1 MTDLKQFGL
10 IGRTLKHS
18 FSPMIHKNL
27 YDYPYSL
34 FELEPENIKSF
45 LESRN
50 FDGLN
55 VTIPY
60 KKEVIPYLSTL
71 SERVKEIG
79 SVNTIIRK
87 KDNTL
92 HGDNTDFYGFL
103 YMIKES
109 GIALEGKKA
118 LVLGSGGASL
128 AVKAVLK
135 DQNAGEIITIS
146 RTGENNY
153 QNISKHYDTDII
165 VNTTPVGM
173 YPETDKAP
181 LDLKEFKR
189 LKGVFDLIYNPSTT
203 RLLYD
208 AEQLQIPAFNGLS
221 MLVGQAKKSAELF
234 LEKEIPDLKI
244 KEIVKFIE
252 QGTLNIMLIGMPG
265 SGKSTIGKT
274 LANEL
279 NKPFVDTDL
288 AFEEKYGLTPA
299 EVIKT
304 QGEEVFRNM
313 ETCVLTEISKESG
326 QIIATG
332 GGIVTRPENRFLCK
346 QNSVVFFLD
355 RELSLL
361 PTSNRPISQQKGVDT
376 LFKERY
382 PLYKDFCDHEIKVT
396 TIEETANTIK
406 ELFFK

>member
-1 MTDLKQFGL
+1 MTASKKFGL
-10 IGRTLKHS
+10 MGKTLKHS

-34 FELEPENIKSF
+34 FEIEPENIKSF
-45 LESRN
+45 LESKD

-60 KKEVIPYLSTL
+60 KKEVVTFLDSL

-79 SVNTIIRK
+79 SVNTIIRT

-92 HGDNTDFYGFL
+92 HGDNTDYYGFL
-103 YMIKES
+103 YTLKES
-109 GIALEGKKA
+109 GISLDGKKA

-153 QNISKHYDTDII
+153 QNISKHYDADII

-173 YPETDKAP
+173 YPETDKTP
-181 LDLKEFKR
+181 LDLSGFKC

-208 AEQLQIPAFNGLS
+208 AEQLQIPAFNGLY

-234 LEKEIPDLKI
+234 LNEEISDLKI
-244 KEIVKFIE
+244 KEIVKIIE

-265 SGKSTIGKT
+265 SGKSTVGKA
-274 LANEL
+274 LAKEL
-279 NKPFVDTDL
+279 SRPFVDTDL
-288 AFEEKYGLTPA
+288 VFEEKYGLTPA

-304 QGEEVFRNM
+304 QSEEIFRKM
-313 ETCVLTEISKESG
+313 ETEVLAEISREHG

-332 GGIVTRPENRFLCK
+332 GGVVTRPENRFLCR
-346 QNSVVFFLD
+346 QNSIVFFLD
-355 RELSLL
+355 RDLNLL
-361 PTSNRPISQQKGVDT
+361 PTSNRPISQQKGVEV
-376 LFKERY
+376 LYRERY
-382 PLYKDFCDHEIKVT
+382 PLYVDFCDYKIDVT
-396 TIEETANTIK
+396 TVEQTVTDIK
-406 ELFFK
+406 TLFFK